1 MTDDSDARDAPR
13 RLRAR
18 LKAVRRVLLSCVNW
32 LVRRI
37 ENLGGIS
44 RQGVVATSR
53 WVQDHPI
60 PTASQQ
66 ALWLVP
72 ASALIGV
79 GVVSLDAAGLGLSPF
94 DVWLSGLSDITPLS
108 FGQSAWVTSG
118 VLFVVA
124 AAFGVRPTSRSVL
137 FIVLNGLSID
147 LVGSVVVAPDSIGV
161 RIGLAA
167 GGWLALVCGVALVV
181 AKGAAGGGF
190 EALMHVAERRG
201 HRPLLLRT
209 VLEVGFFIVGIA
221 IGGSFGPMTIVI
233 ALSMG
238 PAIMSGLQA
247 IEDHRI
253 GRESRLSGSGSPTA
267 ESSPPPSAQ

>member
-1 MTDDSDARDAPR
+1 M
-13 RLRAR
+13 
-18 LKAVRRVLLSCVNW
+18 AVRHVLFSCVNW

-60 PTASQQ
+60 PTPSQQ

-118 VLFVVA
+118 LLFVVA
-124 AAFGVRPTSRSVL
+124 TAFGVRPTSRSVL

-147 LVGSVVVAPDSIGV
+147 LVGTLVVAPDPIGV
-161 RIGLAA
+161 RFALAA
-167 GGWLALVCGVALVV
+167 AGWVALVCGVALVV
-181 AKGAAGGGF
+181 AKGAAGGAF

-209 VLEVGFFIVGIA
+209 ALEVGFFVAGLA
-221 IGGSFGPMTIVI
+221 IGGAFGLMTVVI

-238 PAIMSGLQA
+238 PAIVSGLQA

-253 GRESRLSGSGSPTA
+253 GREIRLTGSGSPKA
-267 ESSPPPSAQ
+267 GSSARSSTR